1 MNDLEE
7 YRRNKPLVD
16 RIRQLENKVE
26 KIKRKG

>member
-1 MNDLEE
+1 MKDLEE
-7 YRRNKPLVD
+7 YRRNEPLVD